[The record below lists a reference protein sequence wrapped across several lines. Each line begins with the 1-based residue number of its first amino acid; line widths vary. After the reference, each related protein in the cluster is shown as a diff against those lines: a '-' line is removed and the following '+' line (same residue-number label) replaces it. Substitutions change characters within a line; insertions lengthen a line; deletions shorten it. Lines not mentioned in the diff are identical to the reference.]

1 MYIARKIQ
9 ENVSTGRVI
18 VALEQVTSP
27 TNTSKISQDHGN
39 SRWRSSLPRTLSL
52 ADSPTSICRLPSVV
66 FPVISLLTDKP
77 KCSSEVSSVASN
89 WWSNASKFTR
99 VKIYHGPSKR
109 KSKRFFLYRE
119 LFDIARDIISFFFT
133 LSPPPLFFHQQS
145 SVPLVSKHLLNGK
158 RSFRTGERK
167 TIYRRSSLEMFNCHC
182 GSFKCGAANRTRNT
196 RPNAINAV
204 FG

>member
-9 ENVSTGRVI
+9 ENVSTGRMI

-77 KCSSEVSSVASN
+77 KCSSEVSSVEQ
-89 WWSNASKFTR
+89 
-99 VKIYHGPSKR
+99 
-109 KSKRFFLYRE
+109 RFQVYQGENIHTVPRRGNRNDFSY
-119 LFDIARDIISFFFT
+119 IANYSISRAISFPFFYPFPSSFVFPSTIERAARVET
-133 LSPPPLFFHQQS
+133 LVEWKTKFSNRGTKNDLPAI
-145 SVPLVSKHLLNGK
+145 VS
-158 RSFRTGERK
+158 
-167 TIYRRSSLEMFNCHC
+167 
-182 GSFKCGAANRTRNT
+182 RN
-196 RPNAINAV
+196 V
-204 FG
+204 

>member
-9 ENVSTGRVI
+9 ENVSTGRMI

-52 ADSPTSICRLPSVV
+52 ADSPTSICRLPFVV

-99 VKIYHGPSKR
+99 VKIYIRSLEEEIETV
-109 KSKRFFLYRE
+109 FLISRIIRYR
-119 LFDIARDIISFFFT
+119 ARYYFLFFT

>member
-77 KCSSEVSSVASN
+77 KCSSEVSSVEQRFQVYQGENIHTVPRRGNRNDFSYIANYSI
-89 WWSNASKFTR
+89 SRAILF
-99 VKIYHGPSKR
+99 P
-109 KSKRFFLYRE
+109 FFLP
-119 LFDIARDIISFFFT
+119 F
-133 LSPPPLFFHQQS
+133 PL
-145 SVPLVSKHLLNGK
+145 LLCFSINNRAC
-158 RSFRTGERK
+158 RS
-167 TIYRRSSLEMFNCHC
+167 C
-182 GSFKCGAANRTRNT
+182 RNT
-196 RPNAINAV
+196 C
-204 FG
+204 

>member
-9 ENVSTGRVI
+9 ENVSTGRMI

-77 KCSSEVSSVASN
+77 KCSSEVSSVEQ
-89 WWSNASKFTR
+89 
-99 VKIYHGPSKR
+99 
-109 KSKRFFLYRE
+109 RFQVYQGENIHTVPRRGNRNGFSYIANYSISRAI
-119 LFDIARDIISFFFT
+119 LFPFFT